1 MSLYSQWQELI
12 NAHTSEA
19 ELRRFWD
26 GYFKAETEAYKK
38 ILSAH
43 KAEYA
48 GREEELAQFFGMP
61 AEIFIGFID
70 GINTS
75 LRSELP
81 LEEIEKDTEIKLDI
95 DFEKLYFNMH
105 EAKADW
111 LYNLREWDGVLSS
124 ERRRSCGKTM
134 ELPACKEVGAYHSQ
148 RDTARPVRRP
158 CPGFLQSAVCFQRN
172 VRGFCHP

>member
-12 NAHTSEA
+12 NTHTSEA

-124 ERRRSCGKTM
+124 ERRREITKQWRESKQFRNTEKKIGPNDPCPCGSGKKFSKCCGKIA
-134 ELPACKEVGAYHSQ
+134 E
-148 RDTARPVRRP
+148 
-158 CPGFLQSAVCFQRN
+158 
-172 VRGFCHP
+172 

>member
-111 LYNLREWDGVLSS
+111 LYNLREWGRRAFFGTPPRDNKTVARIQTVQKHRKENRS
-124 ERRRSCGKTM
+124 E
-134 ELPACKEVGAYHSQ
+134 
-148 RDTARPVRRP
+148 
-158 CPGFLQSAVCFQRN
+158 
-172 VRGFCHP
+172 

>member
-1 MSLYSQWQELI
+1 MSLYSQGEVII

-26 GYFKAETEAYKK
+26 GYCKEETEAYKK

-105 EAKADW
+105 DAKADW
-111 LYNLREWDGVLSS
+111 LYNLR
-124 ERRRSCGKTM
+124 
-134 ELPACKEVGAYHSQ
+134 
-148 RDTARPVRRP
+148 
-158 CPGFLQSAVCFQRN
+158 
-172 VRGFCHP
+172 

>member
-1 MSLYSQWQELI
+1 MLTQARRSF
-12 NAHTSEA
+12 A
-19 ELRRFWD
+19 RFWD

-95 DFEKLYFNMH
+95 VFKSFISTCMKQRPIGCTIFANGTQCSLRN
-105 EAKADW
+105 AD
-111 LYNLREWDGVLSS
+111 
-124 ERRRSCGKTM
+124 
-134 ELPACKEVGAYHSQ
+134 
-148 RDTARPVRRP
+148 AR
-158 CPGFLQSAVCFQRN
+158 
-172 VRGFCHP
+172 

>member
-75 LRSELP
+75 LHSELP

-111 LYNLREWDGVLSS
+111 LYNLVPAAAAKNTKNAAEKLRNNPLV
-124 ERRRSCGKTM
+124 SCTECM
-134 ELPACKEVGAYHSQ
+134 NDHAFRQ
-148 RDTARPVRRP
+148 R
-158 CPGFLQSAVCFQRN
+158 
-172 VRGFCHP
+172 

>member
-1 MSLYSQWQELI
+1 MLTQARRSFAGFGTAI
-12 NAHTSEA
+12 
-19 ELRRFWD
+19 LRRRL
-26 GYFKAETEAYKK
+26 KHTKK
-38 ILSAH
+38 FLSAH

-75 LRSELP
+75 LHSELP

-124 ERRRSCGKTM
+124 ERRREITK
-134 ELPACKEVGAYHSQ
+134 
-148 RDTARPVRRP
+148 PV
-158 CPGFLQSAVCFQRN
+158 A
-172 VRGFCHP
+172 

>member
-95 DFEKLYFNMH
+95 DFEKLYYNMLDC
-105 EAKADW
+105 KAEW
-111 LYNLREWDGVLSS
+111 LYTLKEWEPILTP
-124 ERRRSCGKTM
+124 ERRKEITHEFRTSKMFVKTA
-134 ELPACKEVGAYHSQ
+134 EPG
-148 RDTARPVRRP
+148 RNDP
-158 CPGFLQSAVCFQRN
+158 CPCGSGKKYKKCCGA
-172 VRGFCHP
+172 GK

>member
-1 MSLYSQWQELI
+1 MLTQ
-12 NAHTSEA
+12 A
-19 ELRRFWD
+19 RRSFAGFWD

-111 LYNLREWDGVLSS
+111 LYNLREGSACFLGTPPRDN
-124 ERRRSCGKTM
+124 KTV
-134 ELPACKEVGAYHSQ
+134 A
-148 RDTARPVRRP
+148 
-158 CPGFLQSAVCFQRN
+158 
-172 VRGFCHP
+172 

>member
-1 MSLYSQWQELI
+1 MLTQARRSFAGFGTAI
-12 NAHTSEA
+12 
-19 ELRRFWD
+19 LRRRL
-26 GYFKAETEAYKK
+26 KHTKK

-124 ERRRSCGKTM
+124 ERRREITKQWRESKQFRNTEKKIGPNDPCPCGSGKKYKKCCGKIA
-134 ELPACKEVGAYHSQ
+134 E
-148 RDTARPVRRP
+148 
-158 CPGFLQSAVCFQRN
+158 
-172 VRGFCHP
+172 

>member
-26 GYFKAETEAYKK
+26 GYFKAET
-38 ILSAH
+38 
-43 KAEYA
+43 
-48 GREEELAQFFGMP
+48 
-61 AEIFIGFID
+61 EIFIGFID

-111 LYNLREWDGVLSS
+111 LYNLREWDGVLSL
-124 ERRRSCGKTM
+124 ERRREITKQWRESKQFRNTEKKIG
-134 ELPACKEVGAYHSQ
+134 PN
-148 RDTARPVRRP
+148 DP
-158 CPGFLQSAVCFQRN
+158 CPCGSGKKYKHCHGQKLRNNPLVSCTECMNDHAFRQR
-172 VRGFCHP
+172 

>member
-12 NAHTSEA
+12 NTHTSEA

-124 ERRRSCGKTM
+124 ERRREITKQWRESKQFRNTEKKIG
-134 ELPACKEVGAYHSQ
+134 PN
-148 RDTARPVRRP
+148 DP
-158 CPGFLQSAVCFQRN
+158 CPCGSGKKYKKCCGRTAD
-172 VRGFCHP
+172 

>member
-75 LRSELP
+75 HRSELP
-81 LEEIEKDTEIKLDI
+81 LEEIQKDTEIKLDI
-95 DFEKLYFNMH
+95 DFEKL
-105 EAKADW
+105 
-111 LYNLREWDGVLSS
+111 
-124 ERRRSCGKTM
+124 
-134 ELPACKEVGAYHSQ
+134 
-148 RDTARPVRRP
+148 
-158 CPGFLQSAVCFQRN
+158 
-172 VRGFCHP
+172 

>member
-81 LEEIEKDTEIKLDI
+81 LE
-95 DFEKLYFNMH
+95 
-105 EAKADW
+105 
-111 LYNLREWDGVLSS
+111 
-124 ERRRSCGKTM
+124 
-134 ELPACKEVGAYHSQ
+134 
-148 RDTARPVRRP
+148 
-158 CPGFLQSAVCFQRN
+158 
-172 VRGFCHP
+172 

>member
-12 NAHTSEA
+12 NAHTSET

-124 ERRRSCGKTM
+124 ERRREITKQWRESKQFRNTEKKIG
-134 ELPACKEVGAYHSQ
+134 PN
-148 RDTARPVRRP
+148 DP
-158 CPGFLQSAVCFQRN
+158 CPCGSGKKYKNCCGRN
-172 VRGFCHP
+172 AN

>member
-26 GYFKAETEAYKK
+26 GYCKAETEAYKK

-124 ERRRSCGKTM
+124 ERRREITKQWRESKQFRNTEKKIGPNDPCPCGSGKKYKKCCGKIA
-134 ELPACKEVGAYHSQ
+134 E
-148 RDTARPVRRP
+148 
-158 CPGFLQSAVCFQRN
+158 
-172 VRGFCHP
+172 

>member
-95 DFEKLYFNMH
+95 DFEKLYYNMLDC
-105 EAKADW
+105 KAEW
-111 LYNLREWDGVLSS
+111 LYTLKEWEPILTP
-124 ERRRSCGKTM
+124 ERRKEITHEFRTSRMFVKTA
-134 ELPACKEVGAYHSQ
+134 EPG
-148 RDTARPVRRP
+148 RNDP
-158 CPGFLQSAVCFQRN
+158 CPCGSGKKYKKCCGA
-172 VRGFCHP
+172 GK

>member
-95 DFEKLYFNMH
+95 DFEKLYYNMLDC
-105 EAKADW
+105 KAEW
-111 LYNLREWDGVLSS
+111 LYTLKEWEPILTP
-124 ERRRSCGKTM
+124 ERRKEITHEFRTSRMFVKTA
-134 ELPACKEVGAYHSQ
+134 EPG
-148 RDTARPVRRP
+148 RNDP
-158 CPGFLQSAVCFQRN
+158 CPCGSGKKYKKCCGMGKA
-172 VRGFCHP
+172 

>member
-1 MSLYSQWQELI
+1 MLTQARRSFAGFGTAI
-12 NAHTSEA
+12 
-19 ELRRFWD
+19 LRRRL
-26 GYFKAETEAYKK
+26 KNTKK
-38 ILSAH
+38 
-43 KAEYA
+43 
-48 GREEELAQFFGMP
+48 FFGRP

-124 ERRRSCGKTM
+124 ERRREITKQWRESKQFRNTEKKIGPNDPCPCGSGKKYKKCCGKIA
-134 ELPACKEVGAYHSQ
+134 E
-148 RDTARPVRRP
+148 
-158 CPGFLQSAVCFQRN
+158 
-172 VRGFCHP
+172 

>member
-81 LEEIEKDTEIKLDI
+81 LEEIENMTSENLMKIQKLI
-95 DFEKLYFNMH
+95 STSTLKSFTSTCMKQRPIGCTICANGT
-105 EAKADW
+105 ACS
-111 LYNLREWDGVLSS
+111 LRN
-124 ERRRSCGKTM
+124 
-134 ELPACKEVGAYHSQ
+134 AA
-148 RDTARPVRRP
+148 AR
-158 CPGFLQSAVCFQRN
+158 
-172 VRGFCHP
+172 

>member
-48 GREEELAQFFGMP
+48 GREEELAKFFGMP

-124 ERRRSCGKTM
+124 ERRREITKQWRESKQFRNTEKKIGPNDPCPCGSGKKYKKCCGKIA
-134 ELPACKEVGAYHSQ
+134 E
-148 RDTARPVRRP
+148 
-158 CPGFLQSAVCFQRN
+158 
-172 VRGFCHP
+172 

>member
-1 MSLYSQWQELI
+1 
-12 NAHTSEA
+12 
-19 ELRRFWD
+19 
-26 GYFKAETEAYKK
+26 
-38 ILSAH
+38 
-43 KAEYA
+43 
-48 GREEELAQFFGMP
+48 MP

-124 ERRRSCGKTM
+124 ERRREITKQWRESKQFRNTEKKIGPNDPCPCGSGKKYKKCCGKKLRNNPLVSCTECM
-134 ELPACKEVGAYHSQ
+134 NDHAFRQ
-148 RDTARPVRRP
+148 R
-158 CPGFLQSAVCFQRN
+158 
-172 VRGFCHP
+172 